1 MDSQYRKGI
10 IYLIIFAMDTSAA
23 AASCALLE
31 DDRPIAQFY
40 TDAHLTHSQTIMPMV
55 ESLFSCS
62 QMSVQD
68 VDRFAVSVGPG
79 SFTGLRIGVAAV
91 KGMAQ
96 VLDKPCVAVSA
107 LEGLAYNLYD
117 RGGIL
122 CPALDARC
130 GQVYTAWF
138 DADHN
143 MKRLHEDCAMMAED
157 LCKELAA
164 LPEET
169 PVTVLGDGAA
179 LVLDTMK
186 KLYPEPKL
194 SVPGKHLLLQH
205 AYGVGLAALN
215 SEQTIS
221 AQELVPVYLKL
232 PQAQR
237 ELQMKL
243 SLKKQ

>member
-1 MDSQYRKGI
+1 M
-10 IYLIIFAMDTSAA
+10 
-23 AASCALLE
+23 LL
-31 DDRPIAQFY
+31 
-40 TDAHLTHSQTIMPMV
+40 
-55 ESLFSCS
+55 LF
-62 QMSVQD
+62 
-68 VDRFAVSVGPG
+68 
-79 SFTGLRIGVAAV
+79 
-91 KGMAQ
+91 
-96 VLDKPCVAVSA
+96 SA
-107 LEGLAYNLYD
+107 LEGLAHNLYD

-143 MKRLHEDCAMMAED
+143 MKRLREDCAMMAED
-157 LCKELAA
+157 LCKGLAA

-179 LVLDTMK
+179 LVMDTMK
-186 KLYPEPKL
+186 NYIQNVSCLF
-194 SVPGKHLLLQH
+194 PGKHLLLQH

-215 SEQTIS
+215 SKQTIS

-237 ELQMKL
+237 ELEMKL
-243 SLKKQ
+243 SLKKR